1 MIAAL
6 LVLFGGALIVGW
18 ALLYTRT
25 FFSVVWRL
33 FLFFLL
39 WPSIT
44 FVWASLGYPQAEYSI
59 QFGVAGSIGLIL
71 SLSGLV
77 RSFFFKKADL

>member
-1 MIAAL
+1 MIASL

-25 FFSVVWRL
+25 FFSVLWRL
-33 FLFFLL
+33 FLFAMLL
-39 WPSIT
+39 VSL
-44 FVWASLGYPQAEYSI
+44 VWFSVLAYPEYEYRTQAL
-59 QFGVAGSIGLIL
+59 VAASIGLIL

-77 RSFFFKKADL
+77 RSFFFKKANL

>member
-1 MIAAL
+1 MIASL

-25 FFSVVWRL
+25 FFSVLWRL
-33 FLFFLL
+33 FLFAMLL
-39 WPSIT
+39 VSL
-44 FVWASLGYPQAEYSI
+44 VWFSVLAYPEYEYRTQAL
-59 QFGVAGSIGLIL
+59 VAASIGLIL

-77 RSFFFKKADL
+77 RSFFFKKAEL